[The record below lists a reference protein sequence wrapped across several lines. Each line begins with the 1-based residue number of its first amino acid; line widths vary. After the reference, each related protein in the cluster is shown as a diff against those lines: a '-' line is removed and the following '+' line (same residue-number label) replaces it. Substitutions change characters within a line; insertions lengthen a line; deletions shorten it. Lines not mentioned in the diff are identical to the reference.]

1 MTLLKFSILVNREF
15 YSLIPLFF
23 SKSFVFATVKL
34 DFFFHFRRNKRNV
47 MGAAYKIVMQMGHG
61 AHRVSFAELQAYK
74 RAYDSLVEGGL
85 EDPFCPST
93 VLEQATTNPGRVA
106 VTLSAE

>member
-15 YSLIPLFF
+15 CSLIPFLF
-23 SKSFVFATVKL
+23 SKSLSLATVKL
-34 DFFFHFRRNKRNV
+34 EFFFRFRRNKRNV
-47 MGAAYKIVMQMGHG
+47 MGAAYKIVMQMGNG

>member
-15 YSLIPLFF
+15 CSLIPFLF
-23 SKSFVFATVKL
+23 SKSLSLAAVKL
-34 DFFFHFRRNKRNV
+34 EFFFRFRRNKCNV
-47 MGAAYKIVMQMGHG
+47 MGAAYKIVMQLGNG